1 MNINIDNYLG
11 DDEIKD
17 IITSEMRDLV
27 KKHLSDENNITRI
40 ISNSAYQLVYKMVDE
55 TFDQSLSSMLTEKVG
70 EIVSNLSE
78 HAIFKAPNAWD
89 REPNYPHKILQ
100 KAIADNTQKIKD
112 VVAEQIPALTRTR
125 LKENL
130 SEHIKDAISETLFS
144 EGDEL

>member
-70 EIVSNLSE
+70 EDFTTSHSRQYPKDKRCCSGTNPSTYQNSIKRESE
-78 HAIFKAPNAWD
+78 RAHQRRN
-89 REPNYPHKILQ
+89 
-100 KAIADNTQKIKD
+100 
-112 VVAEQIPALTRTR
+112 
-125 LKENL
+125 
-130 SEHIKDAISETLFS
+130 
-144 EGDEL
+144 